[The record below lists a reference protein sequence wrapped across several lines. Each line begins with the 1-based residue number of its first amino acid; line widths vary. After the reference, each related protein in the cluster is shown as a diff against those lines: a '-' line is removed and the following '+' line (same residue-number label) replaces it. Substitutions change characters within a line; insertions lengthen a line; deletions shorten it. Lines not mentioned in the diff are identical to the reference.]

1 MSKKNTSLAVDP
13 ADLVEGVIQG
23 KAEAQDTWL
32 RTEYPAVYRLCL
44 GFLANHAAADDL
56 AQDAMLH
63 LMDRL
68 DRWDATRPYQAWRTT
83 VVLNLCRDQLRKQ
96 GRRQRAEG
104 HLRLV
109 EQQTQLPNPHDSAA
123 GKEIRDVITRALSQ
137 LSPREREAFVL
148 RDLEQQATDVVAAA
162 MEVTPATVRSLLT
175 LARRRLR
182 GILAPALAM
191 GPRAAGGSDG

>member
-1 MSKKNTSLAVDP
+1 VSKKNTSLAVDP
-13 ADLVEGVIQG
+13 ADLIEGVIQG
-23 KAEAQDTWL
+23 KAEAQDTWF

-68 DRWDATRPYQAWRTT
+68 DRWDAARPYQAWRTT

-148 RDLEQQATDVVAAA
+148 RDLEQQPTDVVAVE

>member
-1 MSKKNTSLAVDP
+1 MSKKDSSLAAEP
-13 ADLVEGVIQG
+13 ADLVPEVILG
-23 KAEAQDTWL
+23 KAEAQETWF
-32 RTEYPAVYRLCL
+32 RTEFPAVYRLCL

-56 AQDAMLH
+56 AQDAMIH

-68 DRWDATRPYQAWRTT
+68 DRWDSQRPYQAWRTA
-83 VVLNLCRDQLRKQ
+83 VVLNLCRDHLRSA
-96 GRRQRAEG
+96 GRRRRAES

-109 EQQTQLPNPHDSAA
+109 EQQQPLPDPHDSAA
-123 GKEIRDVITRALSQ
+123 GNEIRDVITRALSQ

-148 RDLEQQATDVVAAA
+148 RDLEQQPTDAVASA
-162 MEVTPATVRSLLT
+162 MDVTPATVRSLLT

-191 GPRAAGGSDG
+191 DSKAAGGGNG

>member
-1 MSKKNTSLAVDP
+1 MPK
-13 ADLVEGVIQG
+13 VIQAD
-23 KAEAQDTWL
+23 AEAQDAWF
-32 RTEYPAVYRLCL
+32 RTEFPAVFRLCL
-44 GFLANHAAADDL
+44 GILADHAAAEDL

-68 DRWDATRPYQAWRTT
+68 DRWDSQRSYQAWRTA
-83 VVLNLCRDQLRKQ
+83 VVLNLCRDHLRSA
-96 GRRQRAEG
+96 GRRKRAEG

-109 EQQTQLPNPHDSAA
+109 EQQQPLPDPHDSAA
-123 GKEIRDVITRALSQ
+123 GKEVRDVITRALAQ

-148 RDLEQQATDVVAAA
+148 RDLEQQPTDAVASA
-162 MEVTPATVRSLLT
+162 MDVTPATVRSLVT

-191 GPRAAGGSDG
+191 DSKAAGGGNG

>member
-1 MSKKNTSLAVDP
+1 VSKKNTSLAVDP